1 VSEGSSEFVVE
12 APQATSHVGGAA
24 VAFIFVTILLDMFA
38 LGLIM
43 PILPKLVESFVDNDT
58 ASAARIF
65 GLFGT
70 AWALM
75 QIIFAP
81 IQGSLSDHFGR
92 RPVILI
98 SCAGLG
104 LDFILMA
111 LAPNLWWL
119 LVGRVISGIT
129 AASFSTAGA
138 YISDVTPPEER
149 AASFGIIGAAFG
161 VGFVVGPALGGLL
174 GAISPRLPFWAS
186 AFMALANV
194 CWGLFVLPESLPKEK
209 RVPFSWKNANPLGA
223 LMLLRSHP
231 MLSGLAV
238 SYFLINLAHNVLP
251 STTVLY
257 MHYRYGWDTRAVGI
271 VLAGVGISSLI
282 VQGFLVKPAVRWLK
296 ERRAMVVGLTFGMT
310 GFAIYGLAPTGPIF
324 WIGVPVMAL
333 WGIATPSLQTIMTRL
348 VDATEQGRLQGAL
361 ASLMGLASL
370 IGPMVFTQTFA
381 VFISTRANWGL
392 PGAPFLLAGALI
404 FGAMILAWR
413 TTQPLTRSPAH
424 RDDAMPA

>member
-1 VSEGSSEFVVE
+1 
-12 APQATSHVGGAA
+12 
-24 VAFIFVTILLDMFA
+24 MY
-38 LGLIM
+38 
-43 PILPKLVESFVDNDT
+43 
-58 ASAARIF
+58 

-75 QIIFAP
+75 QFFFSP
-81 IQGSLSDHFGR
+81 VQGALSDHFGR

-138 YISDVTPPEER
+138 YISDVTPPEKR
-149 AASFGIIGAAFG
+149 AASFGLIGAAFG
-161 VGFVVGPALGGLL
+161 IGFVLGPALGGLL
-174 GAISPRLPFWAS
+174 GAVSPRLPFWAS

-209 RVPFSWKNANPLGA
+209 RVAFAWRHANPLGA
-223 LMLLRSHP
+223 LKLLRSHP
-231 MLSGLAV
+231 MLTGLAG
-238 SYFLINLAHNVLP
+238 SYFLMNFAHGVLP

-257 MHYRYGWDTRAVGI
+257 MHYRYSWDTRAVGI
-271 VLAGVGISSLI
+271 LLAGVGISSLI
-282 VQGFLVKPAVRWLK
+282 VQGFLVKPIVRWFK
-296 ERRAMVVGLTFGMT
+296 ERRTVALGLTFGAA

-348 VDATEQGRLQGAL
+348 VDPTEQGRLQGAL
-361 ASLMGLASL
+361 ASLVGLASL
-370 IGPMVFTQTFA
+370 IGPTVFTQTFA
-381 VFISTRANWGL
+381 TFISTRADLGL
-392 PGAPFLLAGALI
+392 PGAPFLLAAVLM
-404 FGAMILAWR
+404 FVAMLLAWR
-413 TTQPLTRSPAH
+413 TTQPLTGPQATEPA
-424 RDDAMPA
+424 